1 MDEVQIAQVRGNQ
14 AGSRRRA
21 VSLSLL
27 LLCVATAALLIK
39 GLYPVDLPSA
49 HNPDFIDT
57 TFNNRAVLWTA
68 RLLLVSAAVVL
79 AYGGFFIVISIG
91 MRMKNGEWLRRAGPF
106 EISEITLTEMT
117 AQRDHWRVTALLE
130 HEKNVELTER
140 LEESNELIAQLR
152 TAFASGSMVG
162 EENS

>member
-1 MDEVQIAQVRGNQ
+1 MEEAQISQARRDL

-21 VSLSLL
+21 VALSLL
-27 LLCVATAALLIK
+27 LICLAAVALLIK
-39 GLYPVDLPSA
+39 GLYPADLPSA

-68 RLLLVSAAVVL
+68 RFLLVSAAVVL

-106 EISEITLTEMT
+106 EISDATLTEMT
-117 AQRDHWRVTALLE
+117 GQRDHWRVTALLE
-130 HEKNVELTER
+130 HEKVVELTER
-140 LEESNELIAQLR
+140 LEESDELIAQLR
-152 TAFASGSMVG
+152 TAFTSRSMVG
-162 EENS
+162 EEHA